1 MIMATILH
9 ILYYYPLK
17 NEEGLFASFLRNT
30 VLGRILQATAVYSQ
44 LMIIVGLCLD
54 GGKSMTTRARFN
66 QGVTPSQD
74 GTVKLSIMKLIQTV
88 EIPPC
93 MFEVVWA

>member
-1 MIMATILH
+1 MILATILH
-9 ILYYYPLK
+9 ILYTYPLK
-17 NEEGLFASFLRNT
+17 NEEGLFARLMRNS

-54 GGKSMTTRARFN
+54 GGRSMTTRARFN
-66 QGVTPSQD
+66 QGVTPSPD
-74 GTVKLSIMKLIQTV
+74 SMVKLSIMKLIQTV

-93 MFEVVWA
+93 KFEVVWA